1 VKVSGIIAVD
11 SRDTAVD
18 LCPIGKDLFGDP
30 FFMQKERL
38 LKLLEQSA

>member
-30 FFMQKERL
+30 FFMPF
-38 LKLLEQSA
+38 LEGIRDDEL